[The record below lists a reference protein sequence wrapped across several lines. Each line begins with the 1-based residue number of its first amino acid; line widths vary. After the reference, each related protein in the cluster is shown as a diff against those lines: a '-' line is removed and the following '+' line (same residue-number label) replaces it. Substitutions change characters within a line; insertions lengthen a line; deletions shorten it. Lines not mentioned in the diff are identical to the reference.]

1 MSNESK
7 RALGS
12 VVFENNTMM
21 FMANALTNR
30 EVSKDTL
37 DECVEFGNR
46 NRWAYLAVGYKES
59 EELRKNNP
67 DSEELLKAIKT
78 KYEPLLRESIKPQD
92 GISKSQLQDKILN
105 KDSKRIYLVESD
117 VCATNSI
124 KELLQVNNMYTKANK
139 LEETHTKVGPRVTRM
154 SLGFTRQGAQRLLD
168 DDYVVAIVAVAYGY
182 NGEDSSLKLSPLPK
196 TMVAFTPRTRFEC
209 GVFFDGTNN
218 NMYNTQMREA
228 YEEYF
233 RLKADMIS
241 GIKPK
246 DYDGWESKI
255 LDPKVPESEILP
267 LIFQDLKKYMEDKEI
282 YGTKRQSQKEYN
294 DGVMFGWGQ
303 NDVSKDC
310 DAIYEYFRD
319 SKIQEVLKDI
329 AEMNAIPDDLK
340 SKEDKKNETQKRESL
355 IKQTAAHIEDEILI
369 SGEDS
374 SYTGALSNV
383 AKLYE
388 CYDVNVTKTTHKDAD
403 LFECFRDKIY
413 VEGAGTHSDSKE
425 KNDEAD
431 DWFLGQA
438 FAIGDAG
445 VKAKVNKACKKLHE
459 KISNLGESY
468 IDTLVLDVFGFSR
481 GAAQARHFVSK
492 LCEGLECTFERKLQ
506 DKKNNAYVEY
516 ELTKG
521 GENLYPHILQ
531 EEASQKDSIVIDKI
545 VFRFVGVFDTVP
557 HEGFVQWND
566 EEDLNLKLEPK
577 KVSRVVHLTARDEF
591 RYNFD
596 LVSIFEEYSKESTG
610 EKVDENFL
618 EKEFFGAHSDVG
630 GGYKDNIAEEVE
642 LPTQI
647 RRLHS
652 SFDDENKYDKKIIDK
667 IKKWNKKHCWI
678 KDMDDSKIINVKNYE
693 KIGTVD
699 GFYIKKRVHKERE
712 KRTLK
717 YRIYMYRAK
726 VDSEYS
732 QVPLE
737 YMHNK
742 IKEILPMN
750 DLKNL
755 TYRNF
760 EFEIDKAKVISA
772 DEEYYKQLKP
782 QFVHHSSSLGVAHKP
797 NRGSEN
803 GLYGKRTIHYV

>member
-37 DECVEFGNR
+37 DECVQFGNR

-59 EELRKNNP
+59 EELRKNNS
-67 DSEELLKAIKT
+67 DAQALLAAIKDE
-78 KYEPLLRESIKPQD
+78 YEPLLLQGIKSKD
-92 GISKSQLQDKILN
+92 GISVSQLKDDVFN
-105 KDSKRIYLVESD
+105 KDTKRIYFVESD

-124 KELLQVNNMYTKANK
+124 KELLQVNKMNTKANK
-139 LEETHTKVGPRVTRM
+139 LEEVHTIQGPRVTRM
-154 SLGFTRQGAQRLLD
+154 SLSFTRQGAQKLLD
-168 DDYVVAIVAVAYGY
+168 DDYVVAIVALAYGY
-182 NGEDSSLKLSPLPK
+182 NGEDSNLKIGEHPAA
-196 TMVAFTPRTRFEC
+196 MVAFTPRTRFEC

-233 RLKADMIS
+233 RLKAEMIS
-241 GIKPK
+241 GQTERSL
-246 DYDGWESKI
+246 DGWESKI

-294 DGVMFGWGQ
+294 DGVIFGWGQ

-388 CYDVNVTKTTHKDAD
+388 CYDENVTKTTHKDAD

-481 GAAQARHFVSK
+481 GAAEARHFVSK
-492 LCEGLECTFERKLQ
+492 LCEGLACTFERKVQ
-506 DKKNNAYVEY
+506 DKQNKEYIEY
-516 ELTKG
+516 ELTKSG
-521 GENLYPHILQ
+521 TNLYPHILK
-531 EEASQKDSIVIDKI
+531 EKASQKNNIVIDKI
-545 VFRFVGVFDTVP
+545 IFRFVGVFDTVP
-557 HEGFVQWND
+557 HEGLFQAGD
-566 EEDLNLKLEPK
+566 AKDLGLKLDNK
-577 KVSRVVHLTARDEF
+577 KVSKLVHLTAKDEF

-596 LVSIFEEYSKESTG
+596 LVSIFGEHTKNEQG
-610 EKVDENFL
+610 EKEQDHFL

-630 GGYKDNIAEEVE
+630 GGYKDNIAEEVQ

-652 SFDDENKYDKKIIDK
+652 SFDDENKYDEKIIAK
-667 IKKWNKKHCWI
+667 IKKWNKKHFWI
-678 KDMDDSKIINVKNYE
+678 KDLNDSKIINIKRH
-693 KIGTVD
+693 KDIGKTD
-699 GFYIKKRVHKERE
+699 GFYVKKRVYKEKEETTVRY
-712 KRTLK
+712 K
-717 YRIYMYRAK
+717 IYMYRAK
-726 VDSEYS
+726 VDSEYA

-737 YMHNK
+737 YMYKK
-742 IKEILPMN
+742 IQNILPMQA
-750 DLKNL
+750 LEKL
-755 TYRNF
+755 TYSRVG
-760 EFEIDKAKVISA
+760 IDKEKVISA
-772 DEEYYKQLKP
+772 DEKHYVELKP
-782 QFVHHSSSLGVAHKP
+782 QFFHHSSSVGIAHKP
-797 NRGSEN
+797 SRGTEN
-803 GLYGKRTIHYV
+803 ILYGKRTIHYV